1 MFNFLVTTS
10 LRHRLIVLFTA
21 ALLVGYGITMVP
33 RVPID
38 VFPDLTRPIVT
49 VQTEAEGM
57 APQEV
62 ELLVTRHIEAAMNGL
77 PGVGRVRSVSAV
89 GLSIV
94 YVEFDWGT
102 EIYRNRQ
109 LVTEKLGGI
118 RDRLPPTALAT
129 LGGINSIMGEIMLV
143 ALTGPKLTPMELREI
158 ADFTIRPQLLGIPGV
173 AQVIPIGGEVR
184 QYQVAPNP
192 VAMKTLNVTSSVLEA
207 AVRRFGMNS
216 GGGFVDQHGSEFLIR
231 NIADGVDLDQLRN
244 IAVAS
249 HGGRTVLLHE
259 LAEVSFVPRMKRGE
273 AGHNGA
279 PAIILTVQKMPT
291 ADTLPLTQA
300 VEAELSALQRTLPV
314 GVTATNIQFR
324 QATFIERS
332 IENVKSVLLEAAIVV
347 ALVLIVFLL
356 NWRAT
361 LISLSAIPISILITV
376 LVFSFFGLTINT
388 MTLGGLAIAIG
399 ELVDDAVVDV
409 ENILR
414 RLKNNAERSEPLPV
428 LQVIASASR
437 EVRSGIVYA
446 TFIIVLVF
454 VPLFALTGI
463 EGRLFS
469 PLGIAYIVSIL
480 ASLLT
485 AITVT
490 PVLSYYLLRKT
501 GVTAHKDSMV
511 VRVLKT
517 GNLSLLRWAFDHP
530 RLVVLPVVAG
540 VAMAA
545 GSATYLPRAFL
556 PPFNEG
562 TLLVGMQYNPG
573 ISLAESHRLGFA
585 AERLVMTVP
594 EVKSVGRRTGRA
606 ELDSHAEG
614 VHASELDIDLERSNR
629 SKEVVFEEIREKLSI
644 LPVSV
649 ALGQPI
655 SHRIDHMLSGVRAG
669 LALKIFG
676 PDLDV
681 LRALADQ
688 LNTRLKRVRGLVD
701 LNVEKQTLIPQIRVR
716 AAAENAALYGLS
728 PAQVMTAVEGLSNGR
743 VVSQISDGDRRF
755 DVVIRLAD
763 ADRST
768 RALRDVLIPTPT
780 GYVPLH
786 YVASVDETV
795 GPNQI
800 LRENGQRRILLF
812 GNGDGVRDMAAIVE
826 DVRRITSEM
835 PLPTGYAIR
844 VDGTFLAQEQASRT
858 IGLLSLVSL
867 ALIFLVLYSRYQS
880 AVLSTIILMNI
891 PLALIGSV
899 AALWI
904 AGQPLSVA
912 SMIGFITLAGITARN
927 GILKI
932 SHYIN
937 LAMLEGETFGRDLVI
952 RGSLERLTP
961 VLMTALAA
969 GLALVPLLIGADQPG
984 REILHPVAVTIF
996 GGLVTATIID
1006 TVLTPLLFLRFGRKP
1021 LEALIAERATANTK
1035 AGIGVSGPAEA
1046 Y

>member
-10 LRHRLIVLFTA
+10 LKHRLIVLFGA
-21 ALLVGYGITMVP
+21 ALLAGYGLMMLP
-33 RVPID
+33 RVPVD
-38 VFPDLTRPIVT
+38 VFPDLTKPIVT

-62 ELLVTRHIEAAMNGL
+62 ELLVTRHIETAMNGL
-77 PGVGRVRSVSAV
+77 PGVGRVRSVSGI

-118 RDRLPPTALAT
+118 RDRLPPTASVS

-143 ALTGPKLTPMELREI
+143 ALTGPNLTAMELREI
-158 ADFTIRPQLLGIPGV
+158 ADFTVRLQLLSIPGV

-184 QYQVAPNP
+184 QFQVAPNP
-192 VAMKTLNVTSSVLEA
+192 VALKTFNVTPEALEA

-231 NIADGVDLDQLRN
+231 NIGDAAELDQLRN
-244 IAVAS
+244 IAVAN
-249 HGGRTVLLHE
+249 HNGRAVLLRE
-259 LAEVSFVPRMKRGE
+259 LADVSFSPRVKRGE
-273 AGHNGA
+273 AGYNGA
-279 PAIILTVQKMPT
+279 PAIIMSVQKMPT

-300 VEAELSALQRTLPV
+300 VEAELAALQRTLPT
-314 GVTATNIQFR
+314 GVTATNVQFR

-332 IENVKSVLLEAAIVV
+332 VENVKSVLLEAAAVV
-347 ALVLIVFLL
+347 AIVLIVFLL

-414 RLKNNAERSEPLPV
+414 RLKNNAERSAPLPA

-454 VPLFALTGI
+454 VPLFALTGV
-463 EGRLFS
+463 EGRLFT
-469 PLGIAYIVSIL
+469 PLGVAYIVSIL

-490 PVLSYYLLRKT
+490 PALSYYLLRNT
-501 GVTAHKDSMV
+501 RATAHKDSVV
-511 VRVLKT
+511 VRVLKR
-517 GNLSLLRWAFDHP
+517 GNRALLRWAFDHP
-530 RLVVLPVVAG
+530 RVVVLPVVASIALA
-540 VAMAA
+540 VAGAA
-545 GSATYLPRAFL
+545 LLPRAFL

-585 AERLVMTVP
+585 AERLVMSVP

-614 VHASELDIDLERSNR
+614 VHASELDIDLVRSGR
-629 SKEVVFEEIREKLSI
+629 PKEAVFEEIREKLSV

-669 LALKIFG
+669 LAIKIFG

-681 LRALADQ
+681 LRTLADR
-688 LNTRLKRVRGLVD
+688 LNARLKGVEGLVD
-701 LNVEKQTLIPQIRVR
+701 LNIEKQTLIPQIRVR
-716 AAAENAALYGLS
+716 ASAENASLYGMS
-728 PAQVMTAVEGLSNGR
+728 PAQVMSAVEALSNGR

-755 DVVIRLAD
+755 DVVIRLSD

-768 RALRDVLIPTPT
+768 RALRDVLIATPT
-780 GYVPLH
+780 GYIPLH

-826 DVRRITSEM
+826 DVRRITGEM
-835 PLPTGYAIR
+835 TLPAGYVIR
-844 VDGTFLAQEQASRT
+844 LDGTFQAQEQATRT
-858 IGLLSLVSL
+858 IGLLSIVSL

-937 LAMLEGETFGRDLVI
+937 LALLEGETFGRDLVI

-969 GLALVPLLIGADQPG
+969 GLALIPLLVGADQPG

-996 GGLVTATIID
+996 GGLITATIID

-1021 LEALIAERATANTK
+1021 LEALIAQRATANT
-1035 AGIGVSGPAEA
+1035 AAQSGMSGTAEA

>member
-10 LRHRLIVLFTA
+10 LKHRLIVLFGA
-21 ALLVGYGITMVP
+21 ALLVGYGLMMLP
-33 RVPID
+33 RVPVD
-38 VFPDLTRPIVT
+38 VFPDLTKPIVT

-62 ELLVTRHIEAAMNGL
+62 ELLVTRHIETAMNGL
-77 PGVGRVRSVSAV
+77 PGVGRVRSVSGI

-118 RDRLPPTALAT
+118 RDRLPATASVS

-143 ALTGPKLTPMELREI
+143 ALTGPHLTPMELREI
-158 ADFTIRPQLLGIPGV
+158 ADFTVRLQLLSIPGV

-184 QYQVAPNP
+184 QFQVAPKP
-192 VAMKTLNVTSSVLEA
+192 VALKIFNVTPEALEA

-231 NIADGVDLDQLRN
+231 NIGDAAELDQLRN
-244 IAVAS
+244 IAVAN
-249 HGGRTVLLHE
+249 HNGRTVLLRE
-259 LAEVSFVPRMKRGE
+259 LADVSFSPRVKRGE
-273 AGHNGA
+273 AGYKGA
-279 PAIILTVQKMPT
+279 PAIIMSVQKMPT

-300 VEAELSALQRTLPV
+300 VEAELAALQRTLPK
-314 GVTATNIQFR
+314 GVTATNVQFR

-332 IENVKSVLLEAAIVV
+332 VENVKSVLLEAAAVV
-347 ALVLIVFLL
+347 AIVLIVFLL

-414 RLKNNAERSEPLPV
+414 RLKNNAERSAPLPA

-454 VPLFALTGI
+454 VPLFALTGV
-463 EGRLFS
+463 EGRLFT
-469 PLGIAYIVSIL
+469 PLGVAYIVSIL

-490 PVLSYYLLRKT
+490 PALSYYLLRKT
-501 GVTAHKDSMV
+501 RAAAHKDSIV
-511 VRVLKT
+511 VRVLKR
-517 GNLSLLRWAFDHP
+517 GNRALLRWAFDHP
-530 RLVVLPVVAG
+530 RLVVLPVVASIALA
-540 VAMAA
+540 VA
-545 GSATYLPRAFL
+545 GATLLPRAFL

-585 AERLVMTVP
+585 AERLVMSVP

-614 VHASELDIDLERSNR
+614 VHASELDIDLVRSGR
-629 SKEVVFEEIREKLSI
+629 PKEAVFEEIREKLSV

-669 LALKIFG
+669 LAIKIFG

-681 LRALADQ
+681 LRTLADR
-688 LNTRLKRVRGLVD
+688 LNARLKGVEGLVD

-716 AAAENAALYGLS
+716 ASAENASLYGMS
-728 PAQVMTAVEGLSNGR
+728 PAQVMSAVEALSNGR

-755 DVVIRLAD
+755 DVVIRLSD

-780 GYVPLH
+780 GYIPLH

-812 GNGDGVRDMAAIVE
+812 GNGDGVRDMAAIVQ
-826 DVRRITSEM
+826 DVRRVTGAMI
-835 PLPTGYAIR
+835 LPAGYVIR
-844 VDGTFLAQEQASRT
+844 LDGTFQAQEQATRT

-937 LAMLEGETFGRDLVI
+937 LALLEGETFGRDLVI

-969 GLALVPLLIGADQPG
+969 GLALIPLLVGADQPG

-996 GGLVTATIID
+996 GGLITATIID

-1021 LEALIAERATANTK
+1021 LEALVAQRATANT
-1035 AGIGVSGPAEA
+1035 AAQPGMSGTAEA

>member
-10 LRHRLIVLFTA
+10 LKHRLIVLFVA
-21 ALLVGYGITMVP
+21 ALLAGYGLMMLP
-33 RVPID
+33 RVPVD
-38 VFPDLTRPIVT
+38 VFPDLTKPIVT

-62 ELLVTRHIEAAMNGL
+62 ELLVTRHIETAMNGL
-77 PGVGRVRSVSAV
+77 PGVGRVRSVSGI

-118 RDRLPPTALAT
+118 RDRLPPTASVS

-143 ALTGPKLTPMELREI
+143 ALTGPNLTPMELREI
-158 ADFTIRPQLLGIPGV
+158 ADFTVRLQLLSIPGV

-184 QYQVAPNP
+184 QFQVAPNP
-192 VAMKTLNVTSSVLEA
+192 VALKTFNVTPEALEA

-231 NIADGVDLDQLRN
+231 NIGDAAELDQLRN
-244 IAVAS
+244 IAVAN
-249 HGGRTVLLHE
+249 HNGRAVLLRE
-259 LAEVSFVPRMKRGE
+259 LADVSFSPRVKRGE
-273 AGHNGA
+273 AGYNGA
-279 PAIILTVQKMPT
+279 PAIIMSVQKMPT

-300 VEAELSALQRTLPV
+300 VEAELAALQRTLPT
-314 GVTATNIQFR
+314 GVTATNVQFR

-332 IENVKSVLLEAAIVV
+332 VENVKAVLLEAAAVV
-347 ALVLIVFLL
+347 AIVLIVFLL

-414 RLKNNAERSEPLPV
+414 RLKNNAERSAPLPA

-454 VPLFALTGI
+454 VPLFALTGV
-463 EGRLFS
+463 EGRLFT
-469 PLGIAYIVSIL
+469 PLGVAYIVSIL

-490 PVLSYYLLRKT
+490 PALSYYLLRNT
-501 GVTAHKDSMV
+501 RATAHKDSVV
-511 VRVLKT
+511 VRVLKR
-517 GNLSLLRWAFDHP
+517 GNRALLRWAFDHP
-530 RLVVLPVVAG
+530 RVVVLPVVASIALA
-540 VAMAA
+540 VAGAA
-545 GSATYLPRAFL
+545 LLPRAFL

-585 AERLVMTVP
+585 AERLVMSVP

-614 VHASELDIDLERSNR
+614 VHASELDIDLVRSGR
-629 SKEVVFEEIREKLSI
+629 PKEAVFEEIREKLSV

-669 LALKIFG
+669 LAIKIFG

-681 LRALADQ
+681 LRTLADR
-688 LNTRLKRVRGLVD
+688 LNARLKGVEGLVD
-701 LNVEKQTLIPQIRVR
+701 LNIEKQTLIPQIRVR
-716 AAAENAALYGLS
+716 ASAENASLYGMS
-728 PAQVMTAVEGLSNGR
+728 PAQVMSAVEALSNGR

-755 DVVIRLAD
+755 DVVIRLSD

-768 RALRDVLIPTPT
+768 RALRDVLIATPT
-780 GYVPLH
+780 GYIPLH

-826 DVRRITSEM
+826 DVRRITGEM
-835 PLPTGYAIR
+835 TLPAGYVIR
-844 VDGTFLAQEQASRT
+844 LDGTFQAQEQATRT
-858 IGLLSLVSL
+858 IGLLSIVSL

-937 LAMLEGETFGRDLVI
+937 LALLEGETFGRDLVI

-961 VLMTALAA
+961 VLMTAMAA
-969 GLALVPLLIGADQPG
+969 GLALIPLLVGADQPG

-996 GGLVTATIID
+996 GGLITATIID

-1021 LEALIAERATANTK
+1021 LEALIAQRATANT
-1035 AGIGVSGPAEA
+1035 AAQSGMSGTAEA

>member
-1 MFNFLVTTS
+1 MFNFLVTNS
-10 LRHRLIVLFTA
+10 LRHRLIVLFVA
-21 ALLVGYGITMVP
+21 ALLVGYGLMTVP
-33 RVPID
+33 RVPVD
-38 VFPDLTRPIVT
+38 VFPDLTKPIVT
-49 VQTEAEGM
+49 VQTEVEGM

-62 ELLVTRHIEAAMNGL
+62 ELLVTRHIETAMNGL
-77 PGVGRVRSVSAV
+77 PGVGRVRSVSGI

-109 LVTEKLGGI
+109 MVTEKLGGI
-118 RDRLPPTALAT
+118 RDRLPPNAEAA

-158 ADFTIRPQLLGIPGV
+158 ADFTIRPQLLAIPGV

-184 QYQVAPNP
+184 QFQVSPNP
-192 VAMKTLNVTSSVLEA
+192 AAMKMLDVKLDQLETA
-207 AVRRFGMNS
+207 LRSFGMNS

-231 NIADGVDLDQLRN
+231 NVGDDADLDQLRN
-244 IAVAS
+244 VAVAS
-249 HGGRTVLLHE
+249 HGGRTVLLRE
-259 LAEVSFVPRMKRGE
+259 LADVSFAPRTKRGE
-273 AGHNGA
+273 AGYNGGA
-279 PAIILTVQKMPT
+279 AVIMSVQKMPT
-291 ADTLPLTQA
+291 EDTLPLTAA
-300 VEAELSALQRTLPV
+300 VEAELAALQRTLPE

-332 IENVKSVLLEAAIVV
+332 IENVKSVLLEAAAVV
-347 ALVLIVFLL
+347 ATVLILFLM

-361 LISLSAIPISILITV
+361 VVSLTAIPISILVTI
-376 LVFSFFGLTINT
+376 LIFSFFGLTINT

-414 RLKNNAERSEPLPV
+414 RLKANAELPQPGPA
-428 LQVIASASR
+428 LRVIASASQ

-454 VPLFALTGI
+454 VPLFALTGV
-463 EGRLFS
+463 EGRLFA
-469 PLGIAYIVSIL
+469 PLGVAYIVSIL
-480 ASLLT
+480 ASLAT

-490 PVLSYYLLRKT
+490 PALSYYLLRKT
-501 GVTAHKDSMV
+501 RASAHKDSAV
-511 VRVLKT
+511 VRALKA
-517 GNLSLLRWAFDHP
+517 GNRRLLQWAFDHP
-530 RLVVLPVVAG
+530 RLVVIPIVAG
-540 VAMAA
+540 VLLAA
-545 GSATYLPRAFL
+545 GGALLLPRAFL

-573 ISLAESHRLGFA
+573 ISLAQSHRLGFA
-585 AERLVMTVP
+585 AERIVMTVP

-614 VHASELDIDLERSNR
+614 VHASELDIDLERSHR
-629 SKEVVFEEIREKLSI
+629 PKEEVFEEIREKLSV

-655 SHRIDHMLSGVRAG
+655 SHRIDHMLSGVRAA
-669 LALKIFG
+669 LAIKIFG
-676 PDLDV
+676 PELDV
-681 LRALADQ
+681 LRSLADQ
-688 LNTRLKRVRGLVD
+688 LNTRLKGVSGLVD

-716 AAAENAALYGLS
+716 PSAEKAALYGLS
-728 PAQVMTAVEGLSNGR
+728 SAEVMREVEALSNGR
-743 VVSQISDGDRRF
+743 VVSQVNDGVRRF

-763 ADRST
+763 EDRST
-768 RALRDVLIPTPT
+768 RALGDVLIPTPT
-780 GYVPLH
+780 GYVPLR
-786 YVASVDETV
+786 YVASVEETV

-812 GNGDGVRDMAAIVE
+812 GNGDGVRDMAEIVE
-826 DVRRITSEM
+826 DVRRVINDM
-835 PLPTGYAIR
+835 PLPAGYVIR
-844 VDGTFLAQEQASRT
+844 LDGTFQAQEQAANT
-858 IGLLSLVSL
+858 IGLLSLMSL

-880 AVLSTIILMNI
+880 AILSGIILMNI
-891 PLALIGSV
+891 PLGLIGSV
-899 AALWI
+899 LALSL

-937 LAMLEGETFGRDLVI
+937 LALFEGETFGRQLVI

-969 GLALVPLLIGADQPG
+969 GLALIPLLIGADQPG

-996 GGLVTATIID
+996 GGLITATIID

-1021 LEALIAERATANTK
+1021 LEAIIAQHATTDVK
-1035 AGIGVSGPAEA
+1035 AATGLAGAASA

>member
-1 MFNFLVTTS
+1 MFNFLVTNS
-10 LRHRLIVLFTA
+10 LRHRQIVLFIA
-21 ALLVGYGITMVP
+21 ALIVAYGLATLP
-33 RVPID
+33 RVSVD
-38 VFPDLTRPIVT
+38 VFPDLTKPIVT

-77 PGVGRVRSVSAV
+77 PGVGRVRSVSGI

-109 LVTEKLGGI
+109 LVTEKLASV
-118 RDRLPPTALAT
+118 RDRLPRNATAT
-129 LGGINSIMGEIMLV
+129 LGGINSIMGEILLI

-158 ADFTIRPQLLGIPGV
+158 ADFTVRPQLLAIPGV

-184 QYQVAPNP
+184 QFLVAPNP
-192 VAMKTLNVTSSVLEA
+192 VALKVLGVSTGELEA
-207 AVRRFGMNS
+207 AIRQFGTNS

-231 NIADGVDLDQLRN
+231 NVGESLDLDQLRGV
-244 IAVAS
+244 AVAT
-249 HGGRTVLLHE
+249 HRGRAILLHE
-259 LAEVSFVPRMKRGE
+259 LADVSFAPRTKRGE
-273 AGHNGA
+273 AGYNGA
-279 PAIILTVQKMPT
+279 PAIIMSVQKMPT
-291 ADTLPLTQA
+291 ADTLPLTRL
-300 VEAELSALQRTLPV
+300 VEAELAAIQKTLPDDV
-314 GVTATNIQFR
+314 KTTHIQFR
-324 QATFIERS
+324 QATFIETS
-332 IENVKSVLLEAAIVV
+332 IENVKSVLIEAAIVV
-347 ALVLIVFLL
+347 AVVLLLFLM

-361 LISLSAIPISILITV
+361 VISLTAIPISILITI
-376 LVFSFFGLTINT
+376 LVFSIFGLTINT

-414 RLKNNAERSEPLPV
+414 RLRNNAIAAVPLPAIE
-428 LQVIASASR
+428 VIANASR

-446 TFIIVLVF
+446 TFIIILVF

-463 EGRLFS
+463 EGRLFA

-480 ASLLT
+480 GSLVT

-501 GVTAHKDSMV
+501 GTAVHKESV
-511 VRVLKT
+511 LVRFLKA
-517 GNLSLLRWAFDHP
+517 GNAKLLSWAFEHP
-530 RLVVLPVVAG
+530 RLIVLPIVAG
-540 VAMAA
+540 VFLAAA
-545 GSATYLPRAFL
+545 GAATLPRAFL

-573 ISLAESHRLGFA
+573 ISLPESHRLGLI

-614 VHASELDIDLERSNR
+614 VHASELDIDLVRSER
-629 SKEVVFEEIREKLSI
+629 SKEAVFEDVRGKLSV

-655 SHRIDHMLSGVRAG
+655 SHRIDHMLSGVRAA
-669 LALKIFG
+669 LAIKIFG

-688 LNTRLKRVRGLVD
+688 LDKRLKSVRGLVD

-716 AAAENAALYGLS
+716 ASAENAALYGLS
-728 PAQVMTAVEGLSNGR
+728 PAQVMSSVEALSAGR
-743 VVSQISDGDRRF
+743 VVSQVSDGVKRF
-755 DVVIRLAD
+755 DVVLRLAD
-763 ADRST
+763 DDRST
-768 RALRDVLIPTPT
+768 QGLGDLLIPTPS
-780 GYVPLH
+780 GSIPLR

-826 DVRRITSEM
+826 DVRRVTSEM
-835 PLPTGYAIR
+835 TLPPGYVIR
-844 VDGTFLAQEQASRT
+844 LDGTFQAQEQATRT

-867 ALIFLVLYSRYQS
+867 ALIFLVLYSRYKS
-880 AVLSTIILMNI
+880 AVLATIILMNI

-899 AALWI
+899 LALWI
-904 AGQPLSVA
+904 SGQPLSVA

-937 LAMLEGETFGRDLVI
+937 LAIHEGETFGRALVI

-996 GGLVTATIID
+996 GGLISATIID

-1021 LEALIAERATANTK
+1021 LEALLAESSSANTEAK
-1035 AGIGVSGPAEA
+1035 TGLMHTVEA

>member
-1 MFNFLVTTS
+1 
-10 LRHRLIVLFTA
+10 
-21 ALLVGYGITMVP
+21 
-33 RVPID
+33 
-38 VFPDLTRPIVT
+38 
-49 VQTEAEGM
+49 
-57 APQEV
+57 
-62 ELLVTRHIEAAMNGL
+62 
-77 PGVGRVRSVSAV
+77 
-89 GLSIV
+89 
-94 YVEFDWGT
+94 
-102 EIYRNRQ
+102 
-109 LVTEKLGGI
+109 
-118 RDRLPPTALAT
+118 
-129 LGGINSIMGEIMLV
+129 
-143 ALTGPKLTPMELREI
+143 
-158 ADFTIRPQLLGIPGV
+158 V
-173 AQVIPIGGEVR
+173 AQ
-184 QYQVAPNP
+184 
-192 VAMKTLNVTSSVLEA
+192 
-207 AVRRFGMNS
+207 
-216 GGGFVDQHGSEFLIR
+216 
-231 NIADGVDLDQLRN
+231 
-244 IAVAS
+244 
-249 HGGRTVLLHE
+249 HGGRTILLNE
-259 LAEVSFVPRMKRGE
+259 IADISFAPRVKRGE
-273 AGHNGA
+273 AGYNGA
-279 PAIILTVQKMPT
+279 PSIIMSIQKMPT
-291 ADTLPLTQA
+291 ADTLPLTAA
-300 VEAELSALQRTLPV
+300 VEAELAALQRTLPD
-314 GVTATNIQFR
+314 GVNATNIQFR

-332 IENVKSVLLEAAIVV
+332 IENVKSVLIEAAAVV
-347 ALVLIVFLL
+347 AIVLVLFLL

-361 LISLSAIPISILITV
+361 VISLTAIPISILVTV
-376 LVFSFFGLTINT
+376 LVFSIFGLTINT

-414 RLKNNAERSEPLPV
+414 RLKNNSQLPQPLPAI
-428 LQVIASASR
+428 QVIATASR

-454 VPLFALTGI
+454 VPLFALSGV
-463 EGRLFS
+463 EGRLFT
-469 PLGIAYIVSIL
+469 PLGVAYIVSIL

-490 PVLSYYLLRKT
+490 PVLSYYLLRNT
-501 GVTAHKDSMV
+501 RVSVHKDTAI
-511 VRVLKT
+511 VRELKA
-517 GNLSLLRWAFDHP
+517 GNSSLLRWAFDHP
-530 RLVVLPVVAG
+530 RTVVLPIVGAVALASVG
-540 VAMAA
+540 AA
-545 GSATYLPRAFL
+545 LLPRAFL

-614 VHASELDIDLERSNR
+614 VHASELDIDLERSTR
-629 SKEVVFEEIREKLSI
+629 PKEAVFEDIREKLSV

-655 SHRIDHMLSGVRAG
+655 SHRIDHMLSGVRA
-669 LALKIFG
+669 AIAIKIFG

-681 LRALADQ
+681 LRTLADN
-688 LNTRLKRVRGLVD
+688 LNTRLKAVRGLVD

-716 AAAENAALYGLS
+716 ATAENAAIYGLS
-728 PAQVMTAVEGLSNGR
+728 PAQVTSAIEGLSNGR
-743 VVSQISDGDRRF
+743 VVSQVSDGLRRF
-755 DVVIRLAD
+755 DVVVRLSD
-763 ADRST
+763 ENRST
-768 RALRDVLIPTPT
+768 RALGDVLIPTPT

-800 LRENGQRRILLF
+800 LRENGHRRILLF

-835 PLPTGYAIR
+835 DLPSGYVIR
-844 VDGTFLAQEQASRT
+844 VDGTFQAQEQATRT
-858 IGLLSLVSL
+858 IALLSLVSL

-899 AALWI
+899 VALWI

-937 LAMLEGETFGRDLVI
+937 LAVLEGETFGRELVI

-969 GLALVPLLIGADQPG
+969 GLALIPLLIGADQPG

-1021 LEALIAERATANTK
+1021 LEALVAERAAANTT
-1035 AGIGVSGPAEA
+1035 AAIGNGVAEA

>member
-10 LRHRLIVLFTA
+10 LKHRLIVLFGA
-21 ALLVGYGITMVP
+21 ALLVGYGLLMLP
-33 RVPID
+33 RVPVD
-38 VFPDLTRPIVT
+38 VFPDLTKPIVT

-62 ELLVTRHIEAAMNGL
+62 ELLVTRHIETAMNGL
-77 PGVGRVRSVSAV
+77 PGVGRVRSVSGI

-118 RDRLPPTALAT
+118 RDRLPPTASVS

-184 QYQVAPNP
+184 QFQVAPNP
-192 VAMKTLNVTSSVLEA
+192 VALKTFGVTPDTLEA

-231 NIADGVDLDQLRN
+231 NIGDSAELEQLRN
-244 IAVAS
+244 IAVAN
-249 HGGRTVLLHE
+249 HNGRTVLLRE
-259 LAEVSFVPRMKRGE
+259 LADVSFAPRVKRGE
-273 AGHNGA
+273 AGYNGA
-279 PAIILTVQKMPT
+279 PAIIMSVQKMPT

-300 VEAELSALQRTLPV
+300 VEAELAALQRTLPD
-314 GVTATNIQFR
+314 GVTATNVQFR

-332 IENVKSVLLEAAIVV
+332 IENVKSVLLEAAAVV
-347 ALVLIVFLL
+347 AIVLIVFLL

-414 RLKNNAERSEPLPV
+414 RLKNNAERAVPLPV
-428 LQVIASASR
+428 LQVIVAASR

-454 VPLFALTGI
+454 VPLFALTGV
-463 EGRLFS
+463 EGRLFT

-480 ASLLT
+480 ASLAT
-485 AITVT
+485 AVTVT
-490 PVLSYYLLRKT
+490 PALSYYLLRKT
-501 GVTAHKDSMV
+501 RVATHKDSAV
-511 VRVLKT
+511 VRVLKR
-517 GNLSLLRWAFDHP
+517 GNRVLLRWAFDHP
-530 RLVVLPVVAG
+530 RQVLLPVVASIALA
-540 VAMAA
+540 VAGAVF
-545 GSATYLPRAFL
+545 LPRAFL

-594 EVKSVGRRTGRA
+594 EVTSVGRRTGRA

-614 VHASELDIDLERSNR
+614 VHASELDIDLEWSDRP
-629 SKEVVFEEIREKLSI
+629 KEAIFEEIREKLSV

-669 LALKIFG
+669 LAIKIFG

-681 LRALADQ
+681 LRTLADQ
-688 LNTRLKRVRGLVD
+688 LNTRLKGVSGLVD

-716 AAAENAALYGLS
+716 AVAENASLYGMS
-728 PAQVMTAVEGLSNGR
+728 PAQVMSAVEALSNGR
-743 VVSQISDGDRRF
+743 VISQISDGERRF
-755 DVVIRLAD
+755 DVVIRLSD

-780 GYVPLH
+780 GYIPLS

-812 GNGDGVRDMAAIVE
+812 GNGDGVRDMAAIVD
-826 DVRRITSEM
+826 DVRRITGEM
-835 PLPTGYAIR
+835 ALPPGYVIR
-844 VDGTFLAQEQASRT
+844 LDGTFQAQEQATRT

-880 AVLSTIILMNI
+880 AVLSAIILMNI

-932 SHYIN
+932 SHYVN
-937 LAMLEGETFGRDLVI
+937 LAIFEGETFGRDLVI

-969 GLALVPLLIGADQPG
+969 GLALIPLLVGADQPG
-984 REILHPVAVTIF
+984 REILHP
-996 GGLVTATIID
+996 
-1006 TVLTPLLFLRFGRKP
+1006 
-1021 LEALIAERATANTK
+1021 
-1035 AGIGVSGPAEA
+1035 
-1046 Y
+1046 

>member
-10 LRHRLIVLFTA
+10 LKHRLIVLFGA
-21 ALLVGYGITMVP
+21 ALLAGYGLMMLP
-33 RVPID
+33 RVPVD
-38 VFPDLTRPIVT
+38 VFPDLTKPIVT

-62 ELLVTRHIEAAMNGL
+62 ELLVTRHIETAMNGL
-77 PGVGRVRSVSAV
+77 PGVGRVRSVSGI

-118 RDRLPPTALAT
+118 RDRLPPTASVS

-143 ALTGPKLTPMELREI
+143 ALTGPNLTPMELREI
-158 ADFTIRPQLLGIPGV
+158 ADFTVRLQLLSIPGV

-184 QYQVAPNP
+184 QFQVAPNP
-192 VAMKTLNVTSSVLEA
+192 VALKTFNVTPEALEA

-231 NIADGVDLDQLRN
+231 NIGDAAELDQLRN
-244 IAVAS
+244 IAVAN
-249 HGGRTVLLHE
+249 HNGRAVLLRE
-259 LAEVSFVPRMKRGE
+259 LADVSFSPRVKRGE
-273 AGHNGA
+273 AGYNGA
-279 PAIILTVQKMPT
+279 PAIIMSVQKMPT

-300 VEAELSALQRTLPV
+300 VEAELAALQRTLPT
-314 GVTATNIQFR
+314 GVTATNVQFR

-332 IENVKSVLLEAAIVV
+332 VENVKSVLLEAAAVV
-347 ALVLIVFLL
+347 AIVLIVFLL

-414 RLKNNAERSEPLPV
+414 RLKNNAERSAPLPA

-454 VPLFALTGI
+454 VPLFALTGV
-463 EGRLFS
+463 EGRLFT
-469 PLGIAYIVSIL
+469 PLGVAYIVSIL

-490 PVLSYYLLRKT
+490 PALSYYLLRNT
-501 GVTAHKDSMV
+501 RATAHKDSVV
-511 VRVLKT
+511 VRVLKR
-517 GNLSLLRWAFDHP
+517 GNRALLRWAFDHP
-530 RLVVLPVVAG
+530 RVVVLPVVASIALA
-540 VAMAA
+540 VAGAA
-545 GSATYLPRAFL
+545 LLPRAFL

-585 AERLVMTVP
+585 AERLVMSVP

-614 VHASELDIDLERSNR
+614 VHASELDIDLVRSGR
-629 SKEVVFEEIREKLSI
+629 PKEAVFEEIREKLSV

-669 LALKIFG
+669 LAIKIFG

-681 LRALADQ
+681 LRTLADR
-688 LNTRLKRVRGLVD
+688 LNARLKGVEGLVD
-701 LNVEKQTLIPQIRVR
+701 LNIEKQTLIPQIRVR
-716 AAAENAALYGLS
+716 ASAENASLYGMS
-728 PAQVMTAVEGLSNGR
+728 PAQVMSAVEALSNGR

-755 DVVIRLAD
+755 DVVIRLSD

-768 RALRDVLIPTPT
+768 RALRDVLIATPT
-780 GYVPLH
+780 GYIPLH

-826 DVRRITSEM
+826 DVRRITGEM
-835 PLPTGYAIR
+835 TLPAGYVIR
-844 VDGTFLAQEQASRT
+844 LDGTFQAQEQATRT
-858 IGLLSLVSL
+858 IGLLSIVSL

-937 LAMLEGETFGRDLVI
+937 LALLEGETFGRDLVI

-969 GLALVPLLIGADQPG
+969 GLALIPLLVGADQPG

-996 GGLVTATIID
+996 GGLITATIID

-1021 LEALIAERATANTK
+1021 LEALIAQRATAN
-1035 AGIGVSGPAEA
+1035 AAAQSGMSGTAEA

>member
-10 LRHRLIVLFTA
+10 LKHRLIVLFVA
-21 ALLVGYGITMVP
+21 ALLAGYGLMMLP
-33 RVPID
+33 RVPVD
-38 VFPDLTRPIVT
+38 VFPDLTKPIVT

-62 ELLVTRHIEAAMNGL
+62 ELLVTRHIETAMNGL
-77 PGVGRVRSVSAV
+77 PGVGRVRSVSGI

-118 RDRLPPTALAT
+118 RDRLPPTASVS

-143 ALTGPKLTPMELREI
+143 ALTGPNLTPMELREI
-158 ADFTIRPQLLGIPGV
+158 ADFTVRLQLLSIPGV

-184 QYQVAPNP
+184 QFQVAPNP
-192 VAMKTLNVTSSVLEA
+192 VALKTFNVTPEALEA

-231 NIADGVDLDQLRN
+231 NIGDAAELDQLRN
-244 IAVAS
+244 IAVAN
-249 HGGRTVLLHE
+249 HNGRAVLLRE
-259 LAEVSFVPRMKRGE
+259 LADVSFSPRVKRGE
-273 AGHNGA
+273 AGYNGA
-279 PAIILTVQKMPT
+279 PAIIMSVQKMPT

-300 VEAELSALQRTLPV
+300 VEAELAALQRTLPT
-314 GVTATNIQFR
+314 GVTATNVQFR

-332 IENVKSVLLEAAIVV
+332 VENVKAVLLEAAAVV
-347 ALVLIVFLL
+347 AIVLIVFLL

-414 RLKNNAERSEPLPV
+414 RLKNNAERSAPLPA

-454 VPLFALTGI
+454 VPLFALTGV
-463 EGRLFS
+463 EGRLFT
-469 PLGIAYIVSIL
+469 PLGVAYIVSIL

-490 PVLSYYLLRKT
+490 PALSYYLLRNT
-501 GVTAHKDSMV
+501 RATAHKDSVV
-511 VRVLKT
+511 VRVLKR
-517 GNLSLLRWAFDHP
+517 GNRALLRWAFDHP
-530 RLVVLPVVAG
+530 RVVVLPVVASIALA
-540 VAMAA
+540 VAGAA
-545 GSATYLPRAFL
+545 LLPRAFL

-585 AERLVMTVP
+585 AERLVMSVP

-614 VHASELDIDLERSNR
+614 VHASELDIDLVRSGR
-629 SKEVVFEEIREKLSI
+629 PKEAVFEEIREKLSV

-669 LALKIFG
+669 LAIKIFG

-681 LRALADQ
+681 LRTLADR
-688 LNTRLKRVRGLVD
+688 LNARLKGVEGLVD
-701 LNVEKQTLIPQIRVR
+701 LNIEKQTLIPQIRVL
-716 AAAENAALYGLS
+716 ASAENASLYGMS
-728 PAQVMTAVEGLSNGR
+728 PAQVMSAVEALSNGR

-755 DVVIRLAD
+755 DVVIRLSD

-768 RALRDVLIPTPT
+768 RALRDVLIATPT
-780 GYVPLH
+780 GYIPLH

-826 DVRRITSEM
+826 DVRRITGEM
-835 PLPTGYAIR
+835 TLPAGYVIR
-844 VDGTFLAQEQASRT
+844 LDGTFQAQEQATRT
-858 IGLLSLVSL
+858 IGLLSIVSL

-937 LAMLEGETFGRDLVI
+937 LALLEGETFGRDLVI

-969 GLALVPLLIGADQPG
+969 GLALIPLLVGADQPG

-996 GGLVTATIID
+996 GGLITATIID

-1021 LEALIAERATANTK
+1021 LEALIAQRATANT
-1035 AGIGVSGPAEA
+1035 AAQSGMSGTAEA

>member
-1 MFNFLVTTS
+1 MFNILVTAS
-10 LRHRLIVLFTA
+10 LRHRLIVLFVA
-21 ALLVGYGITMVP
+21 ALLVGYGMMMLP
-33 RVPID
+33 RVPMD
-38 VFPDLTRPIVT
+38 VFPDLTKPIVT
-49 VQTEAEGM
+49 VQTEADGM

-62 ELLVTRHIEAAMNGL
+62 ELLVTRHIETAMNGL
-77 PGVGRVRSVSAV
+77 PGVGRVRSVSGV

-94 YVEFDWGT
+94 YVEFYWGT

-118 RDRLPPTALAT
+118 RDRLPRNAVAS

-143 ALTGPKLTPMELREI
+143 ALTGPKLSPMELREI
-158 ADFTIRPQLLGIPGV
+158 ADFTIRPQLLAIPGV

-184 QYQVAPNP
+184 QFQISPSP
-192 VAMKTLNVTSSVLEA
+192 VSMKTLGVTPETLEA
-207 AVRRFGMNS
+207 AVRNFGMNF

-231 NIADGVDLDQLRN
+231 NVGDAVDLQQLRN
-244 IAVAS
+244 VAVAQ
-249 HGGRTVLLHE
+249 HGGRTILLNE
-259 LAEVSFVPRMKRGE
+259 IADISFAPRVKRGE
-273 AGHNGA
+273 AGYNGA
-279 PAIILTVQKMPT
+279 PSIIMSIQKMPT
-291 ADTLPLTQA
+291 ADTLPLTAA
-300 VEAELSALQRTLPV
+300 VEAELAALQRTLPE
-314 GVTATNIQFR
+314 GVNATNIQFR

-332 IENVKSVLLEAAIVV
+332 IENVKSVLIEAAAVV
-347 ALVLIVFLL
+347 AIVLVLFLL

-361 LISLSAIPISILITV
+361 VISLTAIPISILVTV
-376 LVFSFFGLTINT
+376 LVFSIFGLTINT

-414 RLKNNAERSEPLPV
+414 RLKNNSQLPQPLPAI
-428 LQVIASASR
+428 QVIATASR

-454 VPLFALTGI
+454 VPLFALTGV
-463 EGRLFS
+463 EGRLFT
-469 PLGIAYIVSIL
+469 PLGVAYIVSIL

-490 PVLSYYLLRKT
+490 PVLSYYLLRNT
-501 GVTAHKDSMV
+501 RVSVHKDTAI
-511 VRVLKT
+511 VRVLKA
-517 GNLSLLRWAFDHP
+517 GNRLLLRWAFDHP
-530 RLVVLPVVAG
+530 RAVVLPIVGAVALASVG
-540 VAMAA
+540 AA
-545 GSATYLPRAFL
+545 LLPRAFL

-614 VHASELDIDLERSNR
+614 VHASELDIDLERSTR
-629 SKEVVFEEIREKLSI
+629 PKEAVFEDIREKLSV

-655 SHRIDHMLSGVRAG
+655 SHRIDHMLSGVRAVI
-669 LALKIFG
+669 AIKIFG

-681 LRALADQ
+681 LRTLADN
-688 LNTRLKRVRGLVD
+688 LNTRLKAVRGLVD

-716 AAAENAALYGLS
+716 ASAENAAIYGLS
-728 PAQVMTAVEGLSNGR
+728 PAQVTSAIEGLSNGR
-743 VVSQISDGDRRF
+743 VVSQVSDGLRRF
-755 DVVIRLAD
+755 DVVVRLSD
-763 ADRST
+763 ENRST
-768 RALRDVLIPTPT
+768 RALGDVLIPTPT

-800 LRENGQRRILLF
+800 LRENGHRRILLF
-812 GNGDGVRDMAAIVE
+812 GNGDGARDMAAIVE

-835 PLPTGYAIR
+835 DLPSGYVIR
-844 VDGTFLAQEQASRT
+844 VDGTFQAQEQATRT
-858 IGLLSLVSL
+858 IALLSLVSL

-899 AALWI
+899 VALWI

-937 LAMLEGETFGRDLVI
+937 LAVLEGETFGRDLII

-969 GLALVPLLIGADQPG
+969 GLALIPLLIGADQPG

-1021 LEALIAERATANTK
+1021 LEALVADRAAANTT
-1035 AGIGVSGPAEA
+1035 AIGNGAAEA

>member
-10 LRHRLIVLFTA
+10 LKHRLIVLFGA
-21 ALLVGYGITMVP
+21 ALLAGYGLMMLP
-33 RVPID
+33 RVPVD
-38 VFPDLTRPIVT
+38 VFPDLTKPIVT

-62 ELLVTRHIEAAMNGL
+62 ELLVTRHIETAMNGL
-77 PGVGRVRSVSAV
+77 PGVGRVRSVSGI

-118 RDRLPPTALAT
+118 RDRLPPTASVS

-143 ALTGPKLTPMELREI
+143 ALTGPNLTPMELREI
-158 ADFTIRPQLLGIPGV
+158 ADFTVRLQLLSIPGV

-184 QYQVAPNP
+184 QFQVAPNP
-192 VAMKTLNVTSSVLEA
+192 VALKTFNVTPEALEA

-231 NIADGVDLDQLRN
+231 NIGDAAELDQLRN
-244 IAVAS
+244 IAVAN
-249 HGGRTVLLHE
+249 HNGRAVLLRE
-259 LAEVSFVPRMKRGE
+259 LADVSFSPRVKRGE
-273 AGHNGA
+273 AGYNGA
-279 PAIILTVQKMPT
+279 PAIIMSVQKMPT

-300 VEAELSALQRTLPV
+300 VEAELAALQRTLPT
-314 GVTATNIQFR
+314 GVTATNVQFR

-332 IENVKSVLLEAAIVV
+332 VENVKSVLLEAAAVV
-347 ALVLIVFLL
+347 AIVLIVFLL

-414 RLKNNAERSEPLPV
+414 RLKNNAERSAPLPA

-454 VPLFALTGI
+454 VPLFALTGV
-463 EGRLFS
+463 EGRLFT
-469 PLGIAYIVSIL
+469 PLGVAYIVSIL

-490 PVLSYYLLRKT
+490 PALSYYLLRNT
-501 GVTAHKDSMV
+501 RATAHKDSVV
-511 VRVLKT
+511 VRVLKR
-517 GNLSLLRWAFDHP
+517 GNRALLRWAFDHP
-530 RLVVLPVVAG
+530 RVVVLPVVASIALA
-540 VAMAA
+540 VAGAA
-545 GSATYLPRAFL
+545 LLPRAFL

-585 AERLVMTVP
+585 AERLVMSVP

-614 VHASELDIDLERSNR
+614 VHASELDIDLVRSGR
-629 SKEVVFEEIREKLSI
+629 PKEAVFEEIREKLSV

-669 LALKIFG
+669 LAIKIFG

-681 LRALADQ
+681 LRTLADR
-688 LNTRLKRVRGLVD
+688 LNARLKGVEGLVD
-701 LNVEKQTLIPQIRVR
+701 LNIEKQTLIPQIRVR
-716 AAAENAALYGLS
+716 ASAENASLYGMS
-728 PAQVMTAVEGLSNGR
+728 PAQVMSAVEALSNGR

-755 DVVIRLAD
+755 DVVIRLSD

-768 RALRDVLIPTPT
+768 RALRDVLIATPT
-780 GYVPLH
+780 GYIPLH

-826 DVRRITSEM
+826 DVRRITGEM
-835 PLPTGYAIR
+835 TLPAGYVIR
-844 VDGTFLAQEQASRT
+844 LDGTFQAQEQATRT
-858 IGLLSLVSL
+858 IGLLSIVSL

-937 LAMLEGETFGRDLVI
+937 LALLEGETFGRDLVI

-969 GLALVPLLIGADQPG
+969 GLALIPLLVGADQPG

-996 GGLVTATIID
+996 GGLITATIID

-1021 LEALIAERATANTK
+1021 LEALIAQRATANT
-1035 AGIGVSGPAEA
+1035 AAQSGMSGTAEA

>member
-1 MFNFLVTTS
+1 MFNILVTAS
-10 LRHRLIVLFTA
+10 LRHRLIVLFVA
-21 ALLVGYGITMVP
+21 ALLVGYGMMMLP
-33 RVPID
+33 RVPMD
-38 VFPDLTRPIVT
+38 VFPDLTKPIVT
-49 VQTEAEGM
+49 VQTEADGM

-62 ELLVTRHIEAAMNGL
+62 ELLVTRHIETAMNGL
-77 PGVGRVRSVSAV
+77 PGVGRVRSVSGV

-118 RDRLPPTALAT
+118 RDRLPRNAVAS

-143 ALTGPKLTPMELREI
+143 ALTGPKLSPMELREI
-158 ADFTIRPQLLGIPGV
+158 ADFTIRPQLLAIPGV

-184 QYQVAPNP
+184 QFQISPSP
-192 VAMKTLNVTSSVLEA
+192 VAMKTLGVTPETLEA
-207 AVRRFGMNS
+207 AVRNFGMNF

-231 NIADGVDLDQLRN
+231 NVGDAVDLQQLRN
-244 IAVAS
+244 VAVAQ
-249 HGGRTVLLHE
+249 HGGRTILLNE
-259 LAEVSFVPRMKRGE
+259 IADISFAPRVKRGE
-273 AGHNGA
+273 AGYNGA
-279 PAIILTVQKMPT
+279 PSIIMSIQKMPT
-291 ADTLPLTQA
+291 ADTLPLTAA
-300 VEAELSALQRTLPV
+300 VEAELAALQRTLPD
-314 GVTATNIQFR
+314 GVNATNIQFR

-332 IENVKSVLLEAAIVV
+332 IENVKSVLIEAAAVV
-347 ALVLIVFLL
+347 AIVLVLFLL

-361 LISLSAIPISILITV
+361 VISLTAIPISILVTV
-376 LVFSFFGLTINT
+376 LVFSIFGLTINT

-414 RLKNNAERSEPLPV
+414 RLKNNSQLPQPLPAI
-428 LQVIASASR
+428 QVIATASR

-454 VPLFALTGI
+454 VPLFALSGV
-463 EGRLFS
+463 EGRLFT
-469 PLGIAYIVSIL
+469 PLGVAYIVSIL

-490 PVLSYYLLRKT
+490 PVLSYYLLRNT
-501 GVTAHKDSMV
+501 RVSVHKDTAI
-511 VRVLKT
+511 VRELKA
-517 GNLSLLRWAFDHP
+517 GNSSLLRWAFDHP
-530 RLVVLPVVAG
+530 RTVVLPIVGAVALASVG
-540 VAMAA
+540 AA
-545 GSATYLPRAFL
+545 LLPRAFL

-614 VHASELDIDLERSNR
+614 VHASELDIDLERSTR
-629 SKEVVFEEIREKLSI
+629 PKEAVFEDIREKLSV

-655 SHRIDHMLSGVRAG
+655 SHRIDHMLSGVRA
-669 LALKIFG
+669 AIAIKIFG

-681 LRALADQ
+681 LRTLADN
-688 LNTRLKRVRGLVD
+688 LNTRLKAVRGLVD

-716 AAAENAALYGLS
+716 ATAENAAIYGLS
-728 PAQVMTAVEGLSNGR
+728 PAQVTSAIEGLSNGR
-743 VVSQISDGDRRF
+743 VVSQVSDGLRRF
-755 DVVIRLAD
+755 DVVVRLSD
-763 ADRST
+763 ENRST
-768 RALRDVLIPTPT
+768 RALGDVLIPTPT

-800 LRENGQRRILLF
+800 LRENGHRRILLF

-835 PLPTGYAIR
+835 DLPSGYVIR
-844 VDGTFLAQEQASRT
+844 VDGTFQAQEQATRT
-858 IGLLSLVSL
+858 IALLSLVSL

-899 AALWI
+899 VALWI

-937 LAMLEGETFGRDLVI
+937 LAVLEGETFGRELVI

-969 GLALVPLLIGADQPG
+969 GLALIPLLIGADQPG

-1021 LEALIAERATANTK
+1021 LEALVAERAAANTT
-1035 AGIGVSGPAEA
+1035 AAIGNGVAEA

>member
-1 MFNFLVTTS
+1 MFNFLVTAS
-10 LRHRLIVLFTA
+10 LRNRLLVLFAA
-21 ALLVGYGITMVP
+21 ALLVGYGLMMLP
-33 RVPID
+33 RVPVD
-38 VFPDLTRPIVT
+38 VFPDLTKPIVT

-62 ELLVTRHIEAAMNGL
+62 EFLVTRHIEAAMNGL
-77 PGVGRVRSVSAV
+77 PGVGRVRSVSGI

-109 LVTEKLGGI
+109 LVTEKIGGI
-118 RDRLPPTALAT
+118 RDRLPPNASPS

-143 ALTGPKLTPMELREI
+143 ALTGPQLTPMELREI
-158 ADFTIRPQLLGIPGV
+158 ADFTIRPQLLSIPGV

-184 QYQVAPNP
+184 QFQVAPNP
-192 VAMKTLNVTSSVLEA
+192 VALKTLSVSPETLEA

-231 NIADGVDLDQLRN
+231 NIGDAASLEQLRN
-244 IAVAS
+244 IAVAT
-249 HGGRTVLLHE
+249 HNGRAVLLQE
-259 LAEVSFVPRMKRGE
+259 LAEVSFAPRMKRGE
-273 AGHNGA
+273 AGYNGA
-279 PAIILTVQKMPT
+279 PAIIMSVQKMPT
-291 ADTLPLTQA
+291 ADTLPLTKA
-300 VEAELSALQRTLPV
+300 VEGELAALQKTLPG
-314 GVTATNIQFR
+314 GVTATNVQFR

-332 IENVKSVLLEAAIVV
+332 VENVKTVLLEAAAVV
-347 ALVLIVFLL
+347 AIVLIVFLM

-414 RLKNNAERSEPLPV
+414 RLKGNSERTHPQPV
-428 LQVIASASR
+428 LEVIAAASR

-463 EGRLFS
+463 EGRLFT

-490 PVLSYYLLRKT
+490 PVLSYYLLRNSR
-501 GVTAHKDSMV
+501 VTTHADSAV
-511 VRVLKT
+511 VRVLKG
-517 GNLSLLRWAFDHP
+517 GNRGLLQWVFNHP
-530 RLVVLPVVAG
+530 RLVLLPVVACIG
-540 VAMAA
+540 LAVAAA
-545 GSATYLPRAFL
+545 ALLPRAFL

-562 TLLVGMQYNPG
+562 TLLVGIQYNPG

-585 AERLVMTVP
+585 AERLVMMVP

-614 VHASELDIDLERSNR
+614 VHASELDIDLERSHR
-629 SKEVVFEEIREKLSI
+629 SKEVVFEEIRQILSV
-644 LPVSV
+644 LPASV

-655 SHRIDHMLSGVRAG
+655 SHRIDHMLSGVRAA
-669 LALKIFG
+669 LAIKIFG
-676 PDLDV
+676 ADLDV
-681 LRALADQ
+681 LRTLADQ
-688 LNTRLKRVRGLVD
+688 IENRLRGVSGLVD
-701 LNVEKQTLIPQIRVR
+701 LNIEKQTLIPQIRVR
-716 AAAENAALYGLS
+716 ASAENAALYGMS
-728 PAQVMTAVEGLSNGR
+728 PAQVMTAVEALSNGR
-743 VVSQISDGDRRF
+743 TVSQISDGERRF

-768 RALRDVLIPTPT
+768 RALRDMLIPTPT

-786 YVASVDETV
+786 YVASIDETV

-812 GNGDGVRDMAAIVE
+812 GNGDGVRDMAAIVA
-826 DVRRITSEM
+826 DVRRVIDAMS
-835 PLPTGYAIR
+835 LPAGYVVR
-844 VDGTFLAQEQASRT
+844 LDGTFQAQEQATRT

-880 AVLSTIILMNI
+880 AILSSIILMNI

-899 AALWI
+899 GALWI

-937 LAMLEGETFGRDLVI
+937 LAVHEGETFGRDLVI

-969 GLALVPLLIGADQPG
+969 GLALIPLLVGADQPG

-996 GGLVTATIID
+996 GGLIIATLID

-1021 LEALIAERATANTK
+1021 LEALVAQHATSNTK
-1035 AGIGVSGPAEA
+1035 VAAGVPGAAEA

>member
-1 MFNFLVTTS
+1 
-10 LRHRLIVLFTA
+10 
-21 ALLVGYGITMVP
+21 
-33 RVPID
+33 
-38 VFPDLTRPIVT
+38 
-49 VQTEAEGM
+49 
-57 APQEV
+57 
-62 ELLVTRHIEAAMNGL
+62 
-77 PGVGRVRSVSAV
+77 
-89 GLSIV
+89 
-94 YVEFDWGT
+94 
-102 EIYRNRQ
+102 
-109 LVTEKLGGI
+109 
-118 RDRLPPTALAT
+118 
-129 LGGINSIMGEIMLV
+129 
-143 ALTGPKLTPMELREI
+143 
-158 ADFTIRPQLLGIPGV
+158 
-173 AQVIPIGGEVR
+173 
-184 QYQVAPNP
+184 
-192 VAMKTLNVTSSVLEA
+192 
-207 AVRRFGMNS
+207 
-216 GGGFVDQHGSEFLIR
+216 
-231 NIADGVDLDQLRN
+231 
-244 IAVAS
+244 
-249 HGGRTVLLHE
+249 
-259 LAEVSFVPRMKRGE
+259 
-273 AGHNGA
+273 
-279 PAIILTVQKMPT
+279 MPT

-300 VEAELSALQRTLPV
+300 VEAELAALQRTLPT
-314 GVTATNIQFR
+314 GVTATNVQFR

-332 IENVKSVLLEAAIVV
+332 VENVKSVLLEAAAVV
-347 ALVLIVFLL
+347 AIVLIVFLL

-414 RLKNNAERSEPLPV
+414 RLKNNAERSAPLPA

-454 VPLFALTGI
+454 VPLFALTGV
-463 EGRLFS
+463 EGRLFT
-469 PLGIAYIVSIL
+469 PLGVAYIVSIL

-490 PVLSYYLLRKT
+490 PALSYYLLRNT
-501 GVTAHKDSMV
+501 RATAHKDSVV
-511 VRVLKT
+511 VRVLKR
-517 GNLSLLRWAFDHP
+517 GNRALLRWAFDHP
-530 RLVVLPVVAG
+530 RVVVLPVVASIALA
-540 VAMAA
+540 VAGAA
-545 GSATYLPRAFL
+545 LLPRAFL

-585 AERLVMTVP
+585 AERLVMSVP

-614 VHASELDIDLERSNR
+614 VHASELDIDLVRSGR
-629 SKEVVFEEIREKLSI
+629 PKEAVFEEIREKLSV

-669 LALKIFG
+669 LAIKIFG

-681 LRALADQ
+681 LRTLADR
-688 LNTRLKRVRGLVD
+688 LNARLKGVEGLVD
-701 LNVEKQTLIPQIRVR
+701 LNIEKQTLIPQIRVR
-716 AAAENAALYGLS
+716 ASAENASLYGMS
-728 PAQVMTAVEGLSNGR
+728 PAQVMSAVEALSNGR

-755 DVVIRLAD
+755 DVVIRLSD

-768 RALRDVLIPTPT
+768 RALRDVLIATPT
-780 GYVPLH
+780 GYIPLH

-826 DVRRITSEM
+826 DVRRITGEM
-835 PLPTGYAIR
+835 TLPAGYVIR
-844 VDGTFLAQEQASRT
+844 LDGTFQAQEQATRT
-858 IGLLSLVSL
+858 IGLLSIVSL

-937 LAMLEGETFGRDLVI
+937 LALLEGETFGRDLVI

-969 GLALVPLLIGADQPG
+969 GLALIPLLVGADQPG

-996 GGLVTATIID
+996 GGLITATIID

-1021 LEALIAERATANTK
+1021 LEALIAQRATANT
-1035 AGIGVSGPAEA
+1035 AAQSGMSGTAEA

>member
-1 MFNFLVTTS
+1 MFNILVTAS
-10 LRHRLIVLFTA
+10 LRHRLIVLFVA
-21 ALLVGYGITMVP
+21 ALLVGYGMMMLP
-33 RVPID
+33 RVPMD
-38 VFPDLTRPIVT
+38 VFPDLTKPIVT
-49 VQTEAEGM
+49 VQTEADGM

-62 ELLVTRHIEAAMNGL
+62 ELLVTRHIETAMNGL
-77 PGVGRVRSVSAV
+77 PGVGRVRSVSGV

-118 RDRLPPTALAT
+118 RDRLPRNAVAS

-143 ALTGPKLTPMELREI
+143 ALTGPKLSPMELREI
-158 ADFTIRPQLLGIPGV
+158 ADFTIRPQLLAIPGV

-184 QYQVAPNP
+184 QFQISPSP
-192 VAMKTLNVTSSVLEA
+192 VAMKTLGVTPETLEA
-207 AVRRFGMNS
+207 AVRNFGMNF

-231 NIADGVDLDQLRN
+231 NVGDAVDLQQLRN
-244 IAVAS
+244 VAVAQ
-249 HGGRTVLLHE
+249 HGGRTILLNE
-259 LAEVSFVPRMKRGE
+259 IADISFAPRVKRGE
-273 AGHNGA
+273 AGYNGA
-279 PAIILTVQKMPT
+279 PSIIMSIQKMPT
-291 ADTLPLTQA
+291 ADTLPLTAA
-300 VEAELSALQRTLPV
+300 VEAELAALQRTLPD
-314 GVTATNIQFR
+314 GVNATNIQFR

-332 IENVKSVLLEAAIVV
+332 IENVKSVLIEAAAVV
-347 ALVLIVFLL
+347 AIVLVLFLL

-361 LISLSAIPISILITV
+361 VISLTAIPISILVTV
-376 LVFSFFGLTINT
+376 LVFSIFGLTINT

-414 RLKNNAERSEPLPV
+414 RLKNNSQLPQPLPAI
-428 LQVIASASR
+428 QVIAAASR

-454 VPLFALTGI
+454 VPLFALSGV
-463 EGRLFS
+463 EGRLFT
-469 PLGIAYIVSIL
+469 PLGVAYIVSIL

-490 PVLSYYLLRKT
+490 PVLSYYLLRNT
-501 GVTAHKDSMV
+501 RVSVHKDTAI
-511 VRVLKT
+511 VRELKA
-517 GNLSLLRWAFDHP
+517 GNSSLLRWAFDHP
-530 RLVVLPVVAG
+530 RTVVLPIVGAVALASVG
-540 VAMAA
+540 AA
-545 GSATYLPRAFL
+545 LLPRAFL

-614 VHASELDIDLERSNR
+614 VHASELDIDLERSTR
-629 SKEVVFEEIREKLSI
+629 PKEAVFEDIREKLSV

-655 SHRIDHMLSGVRAG
+655 SHRIDHMLSGVRA
-669 LALKIFG
+669 AIAIKIFG

-681 LRALADQ
+681 LRTLADN
-688 LNTRLKRVRGLVD
+688 LNTRLKAVRGLVD

-716 AAAENAALYGLS
+716 ATAENAAIYGLS
-728 PAQVMTAVEGLSNGR
+728 PAQVTSAIEGLSNGR
-743 VVSQISDGDRRF
+743 VVSQVSDGLRRF
-755 DVVIRLAD
+755 DVVVRLSD
-763 ADRST
+763 ENRST
-768 RALRDVLIPTPT
+768 RALGDVLIPTPT

-800 LRENGQRRILLF
+800 LRENGHRRILLF

-835 PLPTGYAIR
+835 DLPSGYVIR
-844 VDGTFLAQEQASRT
+844 VDGTFQAQEQATRT
-858 IGLLSLVSL
+858 IALLSLVSL

-899 AALWI
+899 VALWI

-937 LAMLEGETFGRDLVI
+937 LAVLEGETFGRELVI

-969 GLALVPLLIGADQPG
+969 GLALIPLLIGADQPG

-1021 LEALIAERATANTK
+1021 LEALVAERAAANTT
-1035 AGIGVSGPAEA
+1035 AAIGNGVAEA

>member
-10 LRHRLIVLFTA
+10 LKHRLIVLFGA
-21 ALLVGYGITMVP
+21 ALLAGYGLMMLP
-33 RVPID
+33 RVPVD
-38 VFPDLTRPIVT
+38 VFPDLTKPIVT

-62 ELLVTRHIEAAMNGL
+62 ELLVTRHIETAMNGL
-77 PGVGRVRSVSAV
+77 PGVGRVRSVSGI

-118 RDRLPPTALAT
+118 RDRLPPTASVS

-143 ALTGPKLTPMELREI
+143 ALTGPNLTPMELREI
-158 ADFTIRPQLLGIPGV
+158 ADFTVRLQLLSIPGV

-184 QYQVAPNP
+184 QFQVAPNP
-192 VAMKTLNVTSSVLEA
+192 VALKTFNVTPEAVEA

-231 NIADGVDLDQLRN
+231 NIGDAAELDQLRN
-244 IAVAS
+244 IAVAN
-249 HGGRTVLLHE
+249 HNGRAVLLRE
-259 LAEVSFVPRMKRGE
+259 LADVSFSPRVKRGE
-273 AGHNGA
+273 AGYNGA
-279 PAIILTVQKMPT
+279 PAIIMSVQKMPT

-300 VEAELSALQRTLPV
+300 VEAELAALQRTLPT
-314 GVTATNIQFR
+314 GVTATNVQFR

-332 IENVKSVLLEAAIVV
+332 VENVKSVLLEAAAVV
-347 ALVLIVFLL
+347 AIVLIVFLL

-414 RLKNNAERSEPLPV
+414 RLKNNAERSAPLPA

-454 VPLFALTGI
+454 VPLFALTGV
-463 EGRLFS
+463 EGRLFT
-469 PLGIAYIVSIL
+469 PLGVAYIVSIL

-490 PVLSYYLLRKT
+490 PALSYYLLRNT
-501 GVTAHKDSMV
+501 RATAHKDSVV
-511 VRVLKT
+511 VRVLKR
-517 GNLSLLRWAFDHP
+517 GNRALLRWAFDHP
-530 RLVVLPVVAG
+530 RVVVLPVVASIALA
-540 VAMAA
+540 VAGAA
-545 GSATYLPRAFL
+545 LLPRAFL

-585 AERLVMTVP
+585 AERLVMSVP

-614 VHASELDIDLERSNR
+614 VHASELDIDLVRSGR
-629 SKEVVFEEIREKLSI
+629 PKEAVFEEIREKLSV

-669 LALKIFG
+669 LAIKIFG

-681 LRALADQ
+681 LRTLADR
-688 LNTRLKRVRGLVD
+688 LNARLKGVEGLVD
-701 LNVEKQTLIPQIRVR
+701 LNIEKQTLIPQIRVR
-716 AAAENAALYGLS
+716 ASAENASLYGMS
-728 PAQVMTAVEGLSNGR
+728 PAQVMSAVEALSNGR

-755 DVVIRLAD
+755 DVVIRLSD

-768 RALRDVLIPTPT
+768 RALRDVLIATPT
-780 GYVPLH
+780 GYIPLH

-826 DVRRITSEM
+826 DVRRITGEM
-835 PLPTGYAIR
+835 TLPAGYVIR
-844 VDGTFLAQEQASRT
+844 LDGTFQAQEQATRT
-858 IGLLSLVSL
+858 IGLLSIVSL

-937 LAMLEGETFGRDLVI
+937 LALLEGGTFGRDLVI

-969 GLALVPLLIGADQPG
+969 GLALIPLLVGADQPG

-996 GGLVTATIID
+996 GGLITATIID

-1021 LEALIAERATANTK
+1021 LEALIAQRATAN
-1035 AGIGVSGPAEA
+1035 AAAQSGMSGTAEA

>member
-10 LRHRLIVLFTA
+10 LKHRLIVLFGA
-21 ALLVGYGITMVP
+21 ALLVGYGLLMLP
-33 RVPID
+33 RVPVD
-38 VFPDLTRPIVT
+38 VFPDLTKPIVT

-62 ELLVTRHIEAAMNGL
+62 ELLVTRHIETAMNGL
-77 PGVGRVRSVSAV
+77 PGVGRVRSVSGI

-118 RDRLPPTALAT
+118 RDRLPPTASVS

-184 QYQVAPNP
+184 QFQVAPNP
-192 VAMKTLNVTSSVLEA
+192 VALKTFGVTPDTLEA

-231 NIADGVDLDQLRN
+231 NIGDSAELEQLRN
-244 IAVAS
+244 IAVAN
-249 HGGRTVLLHE
+249 HNGRTVLLRE
-259 LAEVSFVPRMKRGE
+259 LADVSFAPRVKRGE
-273 AGHNGA
+273 AGYNGA
-279 PAIILTVQKMPT
+279 PAIIMSVQKMPT

-300 VEAELSALQRTLPV
+300 VEAELAALQRTLPD
-314 GVTATNIQFR
+314 GVTATNVQFR

-332 IENVKSVLLEAAIVV
+332 IENVKSVLLEAAAVV
-347 ALVLIVFLL
+347 AIVLIVFLL

-414 RLKNNAERSEPLPV
+414 RLKNNAERAVPLPV
-428 LQVIASASR
+428 LQVIVAASR

-454 VPLFALTGI
+454 VPLFALTGV
-463 EGRLFS
+463 EGRLFT

-480 ASLLT
+480 ASLAT

-501 GVTAHKDSMV
+501 RVTTHKDSAV
-511 VRVLKT
+511 VRVLKR
-517 GNLSLLRWAFDHP
+517 GNRALLRWAFDHP
-530 RLVVLPVVAG
+530 RKVVLPVVASIALA
-540 VAMAA
+540 VAGAVF
-545 GSATYLPRAFL
+545 LPRAFL

-594 EVKSVGRRTGRA
+594 EVTSVGRRTGRA

-614 VHASELDIDLERSNR
+614 VHASELDIDLERSDR
-629 SKEVVFEEIREKLSI
+629 PKEAIFEEIREKLSV

-669 LALKIFG
+669 LAIKIFG

-681 LRALADQ
+681 LRTLADQ
-688 LNTRLKRVRGLVD
+688 LNTRLKGVSGLVD

-716 AAAENAALYGLS
+716 AVAENASLYGMS
-728 PAQVMTAVEGLSNGR
+728 PAQVMSAVEALSNGR
-743 VVSQISDGDRRF
+743 VISQISDGERRF
-755 DVVIRLAD
+755 DVVIRLSD

-780 GYVPLH
+780 GYIPLS

-812 GNGDGVRDMAAIVE
+812 GNGDGVRDMAAIVD
-826 DVRRITSEM
+826 DVRRITGEM
-835 PLPTGYAIR
+835 ALPPGYVIR
-844 VDGTFLAQEQASRT
+844 LDGTFQAQEQATRT

-880 AVLSTIILMNI
+880 AVLSAIILMNI

-932 SHYIN
+932 SHYVN
-937 LAMLEGETFGRDLVI
+937 LAIFEGETFGRDLVI

-969 GLALVPLLIGADQPG
+969 GLALIPLLVGADQPG

-996 GGLVTATIID
+996 GGLITATIID
-1006 TVLTPLLFLRFGRKP
+1006 TVLTPLLFLRFGRRP
-1021 LEALIAERATANTK
+1021 LEALVAQRAAANTT
-1035 AGIGVSGPAEA
+1035 AQPGMSGTVEA

>member
-10 LRHRLIVLFTA
+10 LKHRLIVLFGA
-21 ALLVGYGITMVP
+21 ALLAGYGLMMLP
-33 RVPID
+33 RVPVD
-38 VFPDLTRPIVT
+38 VFPDLTKPIVT

-62 ELLVTRHIEAAMNGL
+62 ELLVTRHIETAMNGL
-77 PGVGRVRSVSAV
+77 PGVGRVRSVSGI

-118 RDRLPPTALAT
+118 RDRLPPTASVS

-143 ALTGPKLTPMELREI
+143 ALTGPNLTPMELREI
-158 ADFTIRPQLLGIPGV
+158 ADFTVRLQLLSIPGV

-184 QYQVAPNP
+184 QFQVAPNP
-192 VAMKTLNVTSSVLEA
+192 VALKTFNVTPEALEA

-231 NIADGVDLDQLRN
+231 NIGDAAELDQLRN
-244 IAVAS
+244 IAVAN
-249 HGGRTVLLHE
+249 HNGRAVLLRE
-259 LAEVSFVPRMKRGE
+259 LADVSFSPRVKRGE
-273 AGHNGA
+273 AGYNGA
-279 PAIILTVQKMPT
+279 PAIIMSVQKMPT

-300 VEAELSALQRTLPV
+300 VEAELAALQRTLPT
-314 GVTATNIQFR
+314 GVTATNVQFR

-332 IENVKSVLLEAAIVV
+332 VENVKSVLLEAAAVV
-347 ALVLIVFLL
+347 AIVLIVFLL

-414 RLKNNAERSEPLPV
+414 RLKNNAERSAPLPA

-454 VPLFALTGI
+454 VPLFALTGV
-463 EGRLFS
+463 EGRLFT
-469 PLGIAYIVSIL
+469 PLGVAYIVSIL

-490 PVLSYYLLRKT
+490 PALSYYLLRNT
-501 GVTAHKDSMV
+501 RATAHKDSVV
-511 VRVLKT
+511 VRVLKR
-517 GNLSLLRWAFDHP
+517 GNRALLRWAFDHP
-530 RLVVLPVVAG
+530 RVVVLPVVASIALA
-540 VAMAA
+540 VAGAA
-545 GSATYLPRAFL
+545 LLPRAFL

-585 AERLVMTVP
+585 AERLVMSVP

-614 VHASELDIDLERSNR
+614 VHASELDIDLVRSGR
-629 SKEVVFEEIREKLSI
+629 PKEAVFEEIREKLSV

-669 LALKIFG
+669 LAIKIFG

-681 LRALADQ
+681 LRTLADR
-688 LNTRLKRVRGLVD
+688 LNARLKGVEGLVD
-701 LNVEKQTLIPQIRVR
+701 LNIEKQTLIPQIRVR
-716 AAAENAALYGLS
+716 ASAENASLYGMS
-728 PAQVMTAVEGLSNGR
+728 PAQVMSAVEALSNGR

-755 DVVIRLAD
+755 DVVIRLSD
-763 ADRST
+763 VDRST
-768 RALRDVLIPTPT
+768 RALRDVLIATPT
-780 GYVPLH
+780 GYIPLH

-826 DVRRITSEM
+826 DVRRITGEM
-835 PLPTGYAIR
+835 TLPAGYVIR
-844 VDGTFLAQEQASRT
+844 LDGTFQAQEQATRT
-858 IGLLSLVSL
+858 IGLLSIVSL

-937 LAMLEGETFGRDLVI
+937 LALLEGETFGRDLVI

-969 GLALVPLLIGADQPG
+969 GLALIPLLVGADQPG

-996 GGLVTATIID
+996 GGLITATIID

-1021 LEALIAERATANTK
+1021 LEALIAQRATANTAAK
-1035 AGIGVSGPAEA
+1035 SGMSGTAEA

>member
-1 MFNFLVTTS
+1 MFNLLVSAS
-10 LRHRLIVLFTA
+10 LRNRLIVLFVA
-21 ALLVGYGITMVP
+21 ALLIGYGLMMLP
-33 RVPID
+33 RVPVD
-38 VFPDLTRPIVT
+38 VFPDLTKPIVT

-77 PGVGRVRSVSAV
+77 PGVGRVRSVSGI

-118 RDRLPPTALAT
+118 RDRLPANASPT

-143 ALTGPKLTPMELREI
+143 ALTGPKLNPMELREI
-158 ADFTIRPQLLGIPGV
+158 ADFTLRPQILSIPGV

-184 QYQVAPNP
+184 QFQVAPNP
-192 VAMKTLNVTSSVLEA
+192 VALKLFNVTPDTLEA

-231 NIADGVDLDQLRN
+231 NIGDAASLEQLRN
-244 IAVAS
+244 IAVAT
-249 HGGRTVLLHE
+249 HNGRTVLLHE
-259 LAEVSFVPRMKRGE
+259 LADVSFAPRLKRGE
-273 AGHNGA
+273 AGYNGA
-279 PAIILTVQKMPT
+279 PAIILSVQKMPT

-300 VEAELSALQRTLPV
+300 VEVELAAIQKTLPE
-314 GVTATNIQFR
+314 GVTATNVQFR

-332 IENVKSVLLEAAIVV
+332 VANVRTVLLEAAAVV
-347 ALVLIVFLL
+347 AIVLVVFLL

-414 RLKNNAERSEPLPV
+414 RLKNNSERPDPQPAIE
-428 LQVIASASR
+428 VIAAASR

-463 EGRLFS
+463 EGRLFT

-501 GVTAHKDSMV
+501 RATAHKDSAV
-511 VRVLKT
+511 VRFLKA
-517 GNLSLLRWAFDHP
+517 GNRRLLHWAFNHP
-530 RLVVLPVVAG
+530 RLVVLPVVACIG
-540 VAMAA
+540 LAA
-545 GSATYLPRAFL
+545 LSAIFLPRAFL

-562 TLLVGMQYNPG
+562 TLLVGTQYNPG

-585 AERLVMTVP
+585 AERLIMSVP

-614 VHASELDIDLERSNR
+614 VHASEIDIDLEHSHRP
-629 SKEVVFEEIREKLSI
+629 KEVVFEEIREKLSV

-655 SHRIDHMLSGVRAG
+655 SHRIDHMLSGVRAA
-669 LALKIFG
+669 LAIKIFG

-681 LRALADQ
+681 LRTLADQ
-688 LNTRLKRVRGLVD
+688 LDTRLKDVNGLVD
-701 LNVEKQTLIPQIRVR
+701 INVEKQTLIPQIRVR
-716 AAAENAALYGLS
+716 ASVENAALYGMS

-743 VVSQISDGDRRF
+743 VVSQISDGERRF
-755 DVVIRLAD
+755 EVVLRLAD

-786 YVASVDETV
+786 YVANVDETV

-800 LRENGQRRILLF
+800 LRENGQRRILIF
-812 GNGDGVRDMAAIVE
+812 ANGDGVRDMATIVE
-826 DVRRITSEM
+826 DVRGVIASM
-835 PLPTGYAIR
+835 SLPSGYVIR
-844 VDGTFLAQEQASRT
+844 LDGTFQAQEQATRT

-880 AVLSTIILMNI
+880 AVISSIILMNI

-937 LAMLEGETFGRDLVI
+937 LALHEGETFGRDLVV

-969 GLALVPLLIGADQPG
+969 GLALIPLLIGADQPG

-996 GGLVTATIID
+996 GGLITATIID

-1021 LEALIAERATANTK
+1021 LEALVAQQTSADTTAVSSP
-1035 AGIGVSGPAEA
+1035 AGTVEA